1 MQIQVNTDG
10 NIAGSDELVAQV
22 TAIVADDLERWGA
35 QVTRVEAHLS
45 DRNSDKKSAGE
56 DKRCL
61 LEARLS
67 GRQPVAVSHDAAS
80 IEEAVEGAAAK
91 LKRSLESTLGRLNDT
106 SRGKARAAAA
116 PDAE

>member
-10 NIAGSDELVAQV
+10 NIAGSDELGAQV
-22 TAIVADDLERWGA
+22 TALVAEALERFGA

-45 DRNSDKKSAGE
+45 DHNSDQKSVGE

-91 LKRSLESTLGRLNDT
+91 LKRSLESTLGRLNDM
-106 SRGKARAAAA
+106 SRGKARAAAS
-116 PDAE
+116 PDSE

>member
-1 MQIQVNTDG
+1 MQVQVNTDG
-10 NIAGSDELVAQV
+10 NIAGSDELVALV

-45 DRNSDKKSAGE
+45 DHNSDKKSTGE

-67 GRQPVAVSHDAAS
+67 GRQPVAVSHDAGT
-80 IEEAVEGAAAK
+80 IEEAVEGAATK

-106 SRGKARAAAA
+106 ARGKARAAAS
-116 PDAE
+116 PDLE